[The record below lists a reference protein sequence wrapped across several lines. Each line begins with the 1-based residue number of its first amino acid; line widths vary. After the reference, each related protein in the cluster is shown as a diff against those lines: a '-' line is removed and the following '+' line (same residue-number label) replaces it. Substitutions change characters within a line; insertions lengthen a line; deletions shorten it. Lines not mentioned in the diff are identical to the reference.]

1 MLRSLKTWDISGDFL
16 MQVFAPVGSLGPGTS
31 GTADRDL
38 QNWQTAGGTA
48 LIASGKTL
56 D

>member
-1 MLRSLKTWDISGDFL
+1 MLRSLKTWAISGDFL
-16 MQVFAPVGSLGPGTS
+16 MQVFAPIGSLGPGTS

-38 QNWQTAGGTA
+38 QNWQTAGETV
-48 LIASGKTL
+48 LIARGETL